1 MSNQVVAE
9 QHVPPVVDDRVRC
22 AIYARSATAPNAESI
37 QVQIRDCR
45 EAAATK
51 GWDVLDELIE
61 VDEGKSGS
69 TLVGRTGLQTPLTLA
84 THNPRPFD
92 CILVSDLARL
102 GRSLTDLC
110 ITTEMLQWY
119 GVYLYFADSGVDSRN
134 KSFRHMVVQASL
146 SDEIYRLSHAPTVRG
161 CPCMQCEFR
170 GVSAGASIAA

>member
-1 MSNQVVAE
+1 VNP
-9 QHVPPVVDDRVRC
+9 HVKP
-22 AIYARSATAPNAESI
+22 
-37 QVQIRDCR
+37 VQIRDCR

-69 TLVGRTGLQTPLTLA
+69 TLVGRTGLQTLISQA
-84 THNPRPFD
+84 QDNPRPFD

-102 GRSLTDLC
+102 GRSFTDLC

-119 GVYLYFADSGVDSRN
+119 GVYLYFADTGVDSRD

-146 SDEIYRLSHAPTVRG
+146 SDEIYRLSHAPLVLG
-161 CPCMQCEFR
+161 CPCQRCEFR
-170 GVSAGASIAA
+170 RVPAGGQ